1 LGSPK
6 KHEEGKM
13 KKIDVP
19 PLFGRTSTLIHQIDE
34 FLDRVAE
41 GAMVFEEGIG
51 ILAERGV
58 DEGCEVKLQHL
69 NELKKSASKLGR
81 DIVTNLYA
89 QMLVPDARADILEL
103 IAALNRVIDIL
114 HHKFTDITIFRAEV
128 PDEIKSGFMELTSA
142 VAKTVDSTTKAAR
155 AYFKDINTVRD
166 HIHKI
171 SHHESASDEA
181 AIRLKKQIF
190 SSGLNFER
198 KWILSNSVNQ
208 IDEIADEA
216 EHIGDRLSI
225 YSIKRSL

>member
-1 LGSPK
+1 
-6 KHEEGKM
+6 M

-41 GAMVFEEGIG
+41 GAMVFEEGVG

-58 DEGCEVKLQHL
+58 DEGCEAKLQHL
-69 NELKKSASKLGR
+69 NELKKNASKLGR

-103 IAALNRVIDIL
+103 IAALNRIVDSL
-114 HHKFTDITIFRAEV
+114 HQKFTDITIFNPDV
-128 PDEIKSGFMELTSA
+128 PAGIISGYRELTSA
-142 VAKTVDSTTKAAR
+142 VVKTVESTVQAAR

-171 SHHESASDEA
+171 SHHESASDDT

-190 SSGLNFER
+190 SDTNLNFEL
-198 KWILSNSVNQ
+198 KWILSNSVND
-208 IDEIADEA
+208 IDHIADDA

-225 YSIKRSL
+225 YAIKRSL

>member
-1 LGSPK
+1 
-6 KHEEGKM
+6 M

-41 GAMVFEEGIG
+41 GAMVFEEGVG

-58 DEGCEVKLQHL
+58 DEGCEAKLQHL
-69 NELKKSASKLGR
+69 NELKKNASKLGR

-103 IAALNRVIDIL
+103 IAALNRIL
-114 HHKFTDITIFRAEV
+114 DSLHQKFTDITIFNPDV
-128 PDEIKSGFMELTSA
+128 PAGIISGYRELTSA
-142 VAKTVDSTTKAAR
+142 VVKTVESTVQAAR

-171 SHHESASDEA
+171 SHHESASDDT

-190 SSGLNFER
+190 SDTNLNFEL
-198 KWILSNSVNQ
+198 KWILSNSVND
-208 IDEIADEA
+208 IDHIADDA

-225 YSIKRSL
+225 YAIKRSL

>member
-1 LGSPK
+1 
-6 KHEEGKM
+6 M

-41 GAMVFEEGIG
+41 GAMVFEEGVG

-58 DEGCEVKLQHL
+58 DEGCEAKLQHL
-69 NELKKSASKLGR
+69 NELKKNASKLGR

-103 IAALNRVIDIL
+103 IAALNRIL
-114 HHKFTDITIFRAEV
+114 DSLHQKFTDITIFNPDV
-128 PDEIKSGFMELTSA
+128 PAGIISGYRELTSA
-142 VAKTVDSTTKAAR
+142 VVKTVESTVQAAR

-171 SHHESASDEA
+171 SHHESASDES

-190 SSGLNFER
+190 SDANLNFEL
-198 KWILSNSVNQ
+198 KWILSNSVND
-208 IDEIADEA
+208 IDHIADDA

-225 YSIKRSL
+225 YAIKRSL

>member
-1 LGSPK
+1 
-6 KHEEGKM
+6 M

-41 GAMVFEEGIG
+41 GAMVFEEGVG

-58 DEGCEVKLQHL
+58 DEGCEAKLQHL
-69 NELKKSASKLGR
+69 NELKKNASKLGR

-103 IAALNRVIDIL
+103 IAALNRIL
-114 HHKFTDITIFRAEV
+114 DSLHQKFTDITIFNPDV
-128 PDEIKSGFMELTSA
+128 PAGIISGYRELTSA
-142 VAKTVDSTTKAAR
+142 VVKTVESTVQAAR

-171 SHHESASDEA
+171 SHHESASDET

-190 SSGLNFER
+190 SDANLNFEL
-198 KWILSNSVNQ
+198 KWILSNSVND
-208 IDEIADEA
+208 IDHIADDA

-225 YSIKRSL
+225 YAIKRSL

>member
-1 LGSPK
+1 
-6 KHEEGKM
+6 M

-58 DEGCEVKLQHL
+58 DEGCEAKLQHL
-69 NELKKSASKLGR
+69 NELKKNASKLGR

-103 IAALNRVIDIL
+103 IAALNRIL
-114 HHKFTDITIFRAEV
+114 DSLHQKFTDITIFNPDV
-128 PDEIKSGFMELTSA
+128 PAGIVSGYRELTSA
-142 VAKTVDSTTKAAR
+142 VVKTVESTVQAAR

-171 SHHESASDEA
+171 SHHESASDES

-190 SSGLNFER
+190 SDANLNFEL
-198 KWILSNSVNQ
+198 KWILSNSVND
-208 IDEIADEA
+208 IDHIADDA

-225 YSIKRSL
+225 YAIKRSL

>member
-1 LGSPK
+1 
-6 KHEEGKM
+6 M

-41 GAMVFEEGIG
+41 GAMVFEEGVG

-58 DEGCEVKLQHL
+58 DEGCEAKLQHL
-69 NELKKSASKLGR
+69 NELKKNASKLGR

-103 IAALNRVIDIL
+103 IAALNRIL
-114 HHKFTDITIFRAEV
+114 DSLHQKFTDITIFNPDV
-128 PDEIKSGFMELTSA
+128 PAGIVSGYRELTSA
-142 VAKTVDSTTKAAR
+142 VVKTVESTVQAAR

-171 SHHESASDEA
+171 SHHESTSDDT

-190 SSGLNFER
+190 SDTNLNFEL
-198 KWILSNSVNQ
+198 KWILSNSVND
-208 IDEIADEA
+208 IDHIADDA

-225 YSIKRSL
+225 YAIKRSL

>member
-1 LGSPK
+1 
-6 KHEEGKM
+6 M

-41 GAMVFEEGIG
+41 SAMVFEEGVG

-58 DEGCEVKLQHL
+58 DEGCEAKLQHL
-69 NELKKSASKLGR
+69 NELKKNASKLGR

-103 IAALNRVIDIL
+103 IAALNRIL
-114 HHKFTDITIFRAEV
+114 DSLHQKFTDITIFNPDV
-128 PDEIKSGFMELTSA
+128 PAGIISGYRELTSA
-142 VAKTVDSTTKAAR
+142 VVKTVESTVQAAR

-171 SHHESASDEA
+171 SHHESASDDT

-190 SSGLNFER
+190 SDTNLNFEL
-198 KWILSNSVNQ
+198 KWILSNSVND
-208 IDEIADEA
+208 IDHIADDA

-225 YSIKRSL
+225 YAIKRSL

>member
-1 LGSPK
+1 
-6 KHEEGKM
+6 M

-41 GAMVFEEGIG
+41 GAMVFEEGVG

-58 DEGCEVKLQHL
+58 DEGCEAKLQHL
-69 NELKKSASKLGR
+69 NELKKNASKLGR

-103 IAALNRVIDIL
+103 IAALNRIVDSL
-114 HHKFTDITIFRAEV
+114 HQKFTDITIFNPDV
-128 PDEIKSGFMELTSA
+128 PAGIISGYRELTSA
-142 VAKTVDSTTKAAR
+142 VVKTVESTVQAAR

-171 SHHESASDEA
+171 SHHESASDET

-190 SSGLNFER
+190 SDASLNFEL
-198 KWILSNSVNQ
+198 KWILSNSVND
-208 IDEIADEA
+208 IDHIADDA

-225 YSIKRSL
+225 YAIKRSL

>member
-1 LGSPK
+1 
-6 KHEEGKM
+6 M

-41 GAMVFEEGIG
+41 GAMVFEEGVG

-58 DEGCEVKLQHL
+58 DEGCEAKLQHL
-69 NELKKSASKLGR
+69 NELKKNASKLGR

-103 IAALNRVIDIL
+103 IAALNRIL
-114 HHKFTDITIFRAEV
+114 DSLHQKFTDITIFNPDV
-128 PDEIKSGFMELTSA
+128 PAGIVSGYRELTSA
-142 VAKTVDSTTKAAR
+142 VVKTVESTVQAAR

-171 SHHESASDEA
+171 SHHESASDDT

-190 SSGLNFER
+190 SDTNLNFEL
-198 KWILSNSVNQ
+198 KWILSNSVND
-208 IDEIADEA
+208 IDHIADDA

-225 YSIKRSL
+225 YAIKRSL

>member
-1 LGSPK
+1 
-6 KHEEGKM
+6 M

-41 GAMVFEEGIG
+41 GAMVFEEGVG

-58 DEGCEVKLQHL
+58 DEGCEAKLQHL
-69 NELKKSASKLGR
+69 NELKKNASKLGR

-103 IAALNRVIDIL
+103 IAALNRIL
-114 HHKFTDITIFRAEV
+114 DSLHQKFTDITIFNPDV
-128 PDEIKSGFMELTSA
+128 PAGIVSGYRELTSA
-142 VAKTVDSTTKAAR
+142 VVKTVESTVQAAR

-171 SHHESASDEA
+171 SHHESASDES

-190 SSGLNFER
+190 SDTNLNFEL
-198 KWILSNSVNQ
+198 KWILSNSVND
-208 IDEIADEA
+208 IDHIADDA

-225 YSIKRSL
+225 YAIKRSL

>member
-1 LGSPK
+1 
-6 KHEEGKM
+6 M

-41 GAMVFEEGIG
+41 GAMVFEEGVG

-58 DEGCEVKLQHL
+58 DEGCEAKLQHL
-69 NELKKSASKLGR
+69 NELKKNASKLGR

-103 IAALNRVIDIL
+103 IAALNRIL
-114 HHKFTDITIFRAEV
+114 DSLHQKFTDITIFNPDV
-128 PDEIKSGFMELTSA
+128 PAGIVSGYRELTSA
-142 VAKTVDSTTKAAR
+142 VVKTVESTVQAAR

-171 SHHESASDEA
+171 SHHESASDES

-190 SSGLNFER
+190 SDANLNFEL
-198 KWILSNSVNQ
+198 KWILSNSVND
-208 IDEIADEA
+208 IDHIADDA

-225 YSIKRSL
+225 YAIKRSL

>member
-1 LGSPK
+1 
-6 KHEEGKM
+6 M

-58 DEGCEVKLQHL
+58 DEGCEAKLQHL
-69 NELKKSASKLGR
+69 NELKKNASKVGR

-89 QMLVPDARADILEL
+89 QMLVPESRADILEL
-103 IAALNRVIDIL
+103 IAALNRIVDSL
-114 HHKFTDITIFRAEV
+114 HHKFTDITIFNPDV
-128 PDEIKSGFMELTSA
+128 PDGIASGYTELTSA
-142 VAKTVDSTTKAAR
+142 VVKTVESTVQAAR

-166 HIHKI
+166 HLHKI
-171 SHHESASDEA
+171 SHHESASDDA

-190 SSGLNFER
+190 ADSDLNFER
-198 KWILSNSVNQ
+198 QWILSNTVND
-208 IDEIADEA
+208 IDHIADDA

-225 YSIKRSL
+225 YAIKRSL